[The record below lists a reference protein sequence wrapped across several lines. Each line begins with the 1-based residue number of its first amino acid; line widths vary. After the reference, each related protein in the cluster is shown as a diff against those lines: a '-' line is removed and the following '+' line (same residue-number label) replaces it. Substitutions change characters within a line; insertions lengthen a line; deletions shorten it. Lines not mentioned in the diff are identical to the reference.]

1 MTVKDPVAVLDMKSG
16 AGRPIRRSDAVGA
29 EIPVTVHASRTT
41 QGLGK
46 NLPAVHEETRTVI
59 VLQQGAVVRLTASL
73 MPGETVV
80 LTNRMTGADV
90 LCRVGN
96 VKTQPG
102 IQHYVDL
109 EFIQRAP
116 GFWGDTL
123 HAQGAPA
130 IAEMTAVAAAPIE
143 QVAPIAPPPAPVLV
157 PPAVPELPAATPSVQ
172 SAPVAPRPVP
182 VLVPPVVATPAPVA
196 GPHPAAAQTLQP
208 SLLAEPVTVPWKASQ
223 ANPVRPIRPSYS
235 SRISADSGFA
245 SIGMESAP
253 GASFGA
259 QRGLLVAAAAVLL
272 VAGGA
277 LGGYWFYGR
286 QSAAVPNPP
295 SPQQAINAPQF
306 QVTPDPTQAA
316 LPVIA
321 PAATATLNS
330 TSLPQPQTDI
340 FVESRPTVASS
351 VSRVRTPPAAATRAP
366 VPVPAVRRNSVPI
379 ATLKAPKVKT
389 NLASASSSDPP
400 PMMVGAANSLGDTGT
415 GNALLLGAGSGPAP
429 PPAVGGQLQP
439 PRLISSTPPTYPSHA
454 RAQRLQGVVVLDVLV
469 DETGK
474 VVETKVVSGNALL
487 LPAAQDSLRTW
498 KYQPAQLNG
507 KPISVHTTVNVRF
520 SLQ

>member
-1 MTVKDPVAVLDMKSG
+1 MTVKDPVAVLDIKSG
-16 AGRPIRRSDAVGA
+16 AGRPVRRSDAVGA

-116 GFWGDTL
+116 AFWGDTL
-123 HAQGAPA
+123 QAQSGLVPQAPA
-130 IAEMTAVAAAPIE
+130 TAAAP
-143 QVAPIAPPPAPVLV
+143 
-157 PPAVPELPAATPSVQ
+157 TPSVQ
-172 SAPVAPRPVP
+172 SPPIAPPPVP

-196 GPHPAAAQTLQP
+196 SPHPTAARTLQP
-208 SLLAEPVTVPWKASQ
+208 SPLVEPVAVPWKAPQ
-223 ANPVRPIRPSYS
+223 ANPIRPIRPSFPS
-235 SRISADSGFA
+235 QTSTDFGFA
-245 SIGMESAP
+245 SIGAESARSTSFGSQKGLLIV
-253 GASFGA
+253 GAS
-259 QRGLLVAAAAVLL
+259 VLL
-272 VAGGA
+272 AVGVA
-277 LGGYWFYGR
+277 LGGNWFYSQ
-286 QSAAVPNPP
+286 QSAVPSPP
-295 SPQQAINAPQF
+295 PPQQAMNVPQI
-306 QVTPDPTQAA
+306 QVTPNLTQVDP
-316 LPVIA
+316 PVVA
-321 PAATATLNS
+321 PATSLNS

-340 FVESRPTVASS
+340 IVESRPTVASS
-351 VSRVRTPPAAATRAP
+351 VSRVQPPPAAATRA
-366 VPVPAVRRNSVPI
+366 PVPAVRRNSVPI
-379 ATLKAPKVKT
+379 GKLKAPKVKT
-389 NLASASSSDPP
+389 KLASTDSSDPP
-400 PMMVGAANSLGDTGT
+400 PMMVGTANSLGDTGT

-439 PRLISSTPPTYPSHA
+439 PRLISSTPPTYPSQA
-454 RAQRLQGVVVLDVLV
+454 RAQRLQGLVVLDVLV

-474 VVETKVVSGNALL
+474 VVETKVISGPALL
-487 LPAAQDSLRTW
+487 LLAAQESLRTW

-507 KPISVHTTVNVRF
+507 KPISVHTKVNVRF
-520 SLQ
+520 SLN